1 MSKKRVVSFEDESNK
16 RIKAICI
23 FHEFLSSI
31 YTNDEF
37 ITKNE
42 FEKNIEQRLR
52 QFILKDKKREE
63 KNKQIESEIKEK
75 KKTKKNY
82 SQKSKTIR
90 DREKMIKYFNEQKII
105 ARVKNVD
112 RAAWHYAL
120 IKLKTTKKYKQ
131 MRKIEREKAKTNIK
145 KDLKAKRFRDEMFDK
160 LFFHDFSS
168 RINEAWLAI
177 WFEQ

>member
-112 RAAWHYAL
+112 RAA
-120 IKLKTTKKYKQ
+120 
-131 MRKIEREKAKTNIK
+131 
-145 KDLKAKRFRDEMFDK
+145 
-160 LFFHDFSS
+160 
-168 RINEAWLAI
+168 
-177 WFEQ
+177 